1 MALGTFSWLP
11 DELTM
16 QQHIARYFCLVLES
30 IWICSQ
36 GLIVYSIWRHK
47 IRFDYELTINC
58 IILFFDFL
66 FCLTVFVWSIYTAV
80 EGQSK
85 LTCQIQGTI
94 TLFTL
99 SMFIFG
105 TSLLSSY
112 RHVKVKQ
119 FKKIPD
125 ICFVLIFIPVTI
137 LLGILYIWA
146 ATNNWY
152 TVTASSYCM
161 LSPLEGTSP
170 RVLFGLAIVMGIVC
184 VLATIFNYS
193 SIMHFSFS
201 FISHYNFDQDAMQS
215 TSNFNSAI
223 KARNVSRSMMMF
235 RGSCVILLYL
245 MTIVPQL
252 LTCLYSIITLEI
264 APVWLQLY
272 ASSSVS
278 VYCGVNLACM
288 LALNAQVR
296 KAIKKC
302 ILYENVY

>member
-1 MALGTFSWLP
+1 M
-11 DELTM
+11 
-16 QQHIARYFCLVLES
+16 
-30 IWICSQ
+30 
-36 GLIVYSIWRHK
+36 
-47 IRFDYELTINC
+47 
-58 IILFFDFL
+58 FFDFL
-66 FCLTVFVWSIYTAV
+66 FCLTVFVWSIYTAT

-85 LTCQIQGTI
+85 VSCQVQGTI

-119 FKKIPD
+119 YKKIPD
-125 ICFVLIFIPVTI
+125 ICFVLIFIPASI
-137 LLGILYIWA
+137 LLGSLYIWGA
-146 ATNNWY
+146 GKNWY

-170 RVLFGLAIVMGIVC
+170 RILFGLAIVTGILCIIVT
-184 VLATIFNYS
+184 VFNYTC
-193 SIMHFSFS
+193 IMYFSFS
-201 FISHYNFDQDAMQS
+201 FISNYNFDHEDVNS
-215 TSNFNSAI
+215 TSNINNTPKS
-223 KARNVSRSMMMF
+223 RTVSRSMMMF
-235 RGSCVILLYL
+235 RGSCVIFLYL

-252 LTCLYSIITLEI
+252 LTCLYSIITLEM

-288 LALNAQVR
+288 LALNPQIR
-296 KAIKKC
+296 MAIKKC
-302 ILYENVY
+302 ILYDNVY